1 MGVNS
6 LLKTYPTASRLRFEP
21 SPTALESGTLTTR
34 LPSHPTVGIV
44 SENYERCAWLCISDD
59 CLIAPLSLHYQCTT
73 ASLEV
78 APITLTAFFYR
89 SDEF

>member
-21 SPTALESGTLTTR
+21 SPTALESSTLTTR

-44 SENYERCAWLCISDD
+44 SETMSDVHGYVS
-59 CLIAPLSLHYQCTT
+59 LTIA
-73 ASLEV
+73 
-78 APITLTAFFYR
+78 
-89 SDEF
+89 